1 MSNNNDENPNPF
13 SPNQFQFHGEGEGG
27 TSPRSTG
34 FMPESEEREE
44 DQGSVQPSPALS
56 DVTNDGLSEASVS
69 PDQASE
75 ASASP
80 EQPKKVSSVGSL
92 LCLA

>member
-1 MSNNNDENPNPF
+1 MDFGKNNNDENPNPF

-27 TSPRSTG
+27 TSPRSTE
-34 FMPESEEREE
+34 FMPAPE

-80 EQPKKVSSVGSL
+80 QEPKKVSSSL
-92 LCLA
+92 ALCCLA